1 MRLEKAREARNWGT
15 IGAGVRFPIPVFIYP
30 RLPTD
35 FGAIGQVG
43 RSLGPLIFC
52 SLYWWA
58 GRDVAYAIGGVG
70 MVGVC
75 AVVFGALKAP
85 VSSLATKAKPS

>member
-1 MRLEKAREARNWGT
+1 MRLEKESEARSWGI
-15 IGAGVRFPIPVFIYP
+15 IGVGVRFLILVFKTPKSI
-30 RLPTD
+30 TD
-35 FGAIGQVG
+35 LGAIGQVG

-58 GRDVAYAIGGVG
+58 GRDVAYAVGGMG

-85 VSSLATKAKPS
+85 VSSLTTKAKPS